1 MYLRNIMEKNEIV
14 IITNNIGNQ
23 NEENKNE
30 LSNINNSEQGNI
42 KTPDNLSI
50 NDNKVNFGDDI
61 NSSNFHK
68 NKIETTNKETEIDKN
83 KEFFINHPVI
93 YFFIKILFLFEGEIT
108 RILVQIGDLYIIG
121 IITNTYLE
129 IIVIQLCAVAES
141 NAFAVIFGFISA
153 LIFSF
158 LMKNI
163 VSFAYWELYQLK
175 WFDLNPFGTIT
186 NLLNINLKH
195 YMIRNIYYITY
206 IILGII
212 LWLFIISMLT
222 MYFNDSK
229 FFDAMTLIIFVIIPG
244 LKYLLIYLCYLYICL
259 RKIFFGKYKQINEEN
274 PFQYWI
280 KLNDLIDQGN
290 LKIGNVTKEDN
301 ENNNNEKNNNEK
313 NNNENNAIINNNKN
327 VENKDNKKMGFC
339 KKIIFKNIIF
349 QINLCKEK
357 IIKMSLATSLK
368 IFFTFF
374 SFIYIIY
381 LFAKKGATVGS
392 VFYLIITYLICLI
405 IWIQFPTPS
414 WLTNSI
420 YRWYLKFKNRYD
432 RTYQLKC
439 RIFNEKFGAFKVL
452 DSLPLMFSIGMWVI
466 FIVMILIFAI
476 HDSFFEKVNEKI
488 NHRRN
493 YTRTEWPREYF
504 SEIKNIE
511 NPICFTEIH
520 GLSILKI
527 ISLAYGTYFYDSDNA
542 LIYYK
547 DSIFKENIEN
557 ITKFEF
563 LNRDSEYSVVLI
575 ADFDIP
581 NHKPLTVFSVQASI
595 KRLDFWLD
603 LEIFLSSGIFTI
615 MRTFTIN
622 KYESITSRVITWL
635 LTIPIRVLEK
645 FTLFKKYI
653 DNLETDIDPIF
664 QSIKN
669 ERNIIFTGH
678 SLGGGMAKYLGL
690 KYHKESVA
698 VSGPGITS
706 LEYKFTGEKNY
717 YKYFKSNLIDIV
729 PDYDIVSRLEISG
742 GVRYRVLCEKGFVS
756 CHQVDRILCQVGV
769 MCRRED
775 LVGDLCMSLFGKKRY
790 EEIRDLAGIKNQL
803 PNEYRK

>member
-1 MYLRNIMEKNEIV
+1 MEKNEVV
-14 IITNNIGNQ
+14 IITNNLGNH
-23 NEENKNE
+23 NEENKNV
-30 LSNINNSEQGNI
+30 LSNINQSEQGNI
-42 KTPDNLSI
+42 KTPDNLSF
-50 NDNKVNFGDDI
+50 NDNKVNFGNDI
-61 NSSNFHK
+61 NSSNFPKKQSETK
-68 NKIETTNKETEIDKN
+68 NKEMEIDKN

-153 LIFSF
+153 LIFCF

-163 VSFAYWELYQLK
+163 VSIAYWELYQLK
-175 WFDLNPFGTIT
+175 WFDLNPFGTII
-186 NLLNINLKH
+186 NLLNIKLKH
-195 YMIRNIYYITY
+195 YIIRNIYYITY

-222 MYFNDSK
+222 MYFTKAK

-244 LKYLLIYLCYLYICL
+244 LKYLLIYLCYLYICI
-259 RKIFFGKYKQINEEN
+259 RKIFFRNNYEINEEN

-290 LKIGNVTKEDN
+290 LKVGNAINEDN
-301 ENNNNEKNNNEK
+301 END
-313 NNNENNAIINNNKN
+313 NNKN
-327 VENKDNKKMGFC
+327 NTNINDNNKDNEKDENKKMSFWS
-339 KKIIFKNIIF
+339 KIIFGNIIF
-349 QINLCKEK
+349 EIKMCKEK
-357 IIKMSLATSLK
+357 IVKMSLATSLK

-405 IWIQFPTPS
+405 IWIHFPTPS

-420 YRWYLKFKNRYD
+420 YRWYLKCKNKYD
-432 RTYQLKC
+432 RSHQLKC

-452 DSLPLMFSIGMWVI
+452 DALPLVISIGMWVV
-466 FIVMILIFAI
+466 FIGVILIFAI
-476 HDSFFEKVNEKI
+476 HDSFFEKTNEKI
-488 NHRRN
+488 NQERN
-493 YTRTEWPREYF
+493 YTRTDWPREYF

-520 GLSILKI
+520 GLSMLKI
-527 ISLAYGTYFYDSDNA
+527 ISLAYAAYFYDSDKA

-557 ITKFEF
+557 ITKFEY
-563 LNRDSEYSVVLI
+563 LNRDSKHSVVLV

-581 NHKPLTVFSVQASI
+581 NYKPLTVFSVQASI

-615 MRTFTIN
+615 MRIIPVN

-653 DNLETDIDPIF
+653 DNLEADIDPVF

-729 PDYDIVSRLEISG
+729 PDYDIVSRLEMSG

-756 CHQVDRILCQVGV
+756 CHQVDRILCQTGA

-775 LVGDLCMSLFGKKRY
+775 LVGDLCMSIFGKKEY
-790 EEIRDLAGIKNQL
+790 EEIRDLADVKSQL